1 MKQTYD
7 ENGNISTEL
16 KEKKTNRLLNKKVD
30 DVNKL
35 SIEKRLKKV
44 DNFIKNNNLSF
55 IFKDLKDKKPLL
67 SLPTKFTKENLEKA
81 NLCLGHIIYKSKY
94 NGESEQQSL
103 INSIVKPSNNHIRK
117 NKEKQIEI
125 EKQIT
130 EKFTSA
136 TSWMLDIPIGCVF
149 VKDKQGILR
158 ACDYVVKINN
168 YYYAVEA
175 KSSSSLDSKKY
186 VIKFIEEVLE
196 VGNNNLK
203 TGNNMNLKPICI
215 VPDKLKYNEKYRQF
229 LKTPKEFAEMCK
241 ENNCVSKTIRSPEE
255 FSKFLYNIHKKTKNY
270 LLPENLF
277 SFNSKFLNRINNY
290 YKEQEDNKQQLP
302 VNANTNATN
311 SSVETNYFN
320 Y

>member
-30 DVNKL
+30 EVNKL
-35 SIEKRLKKV
+35 SIERRLKKV

-103 INSIVKPSNNHIRK
+103 INSIVKPSNNNIRK
-117 NKEKQIEI
+117 NKEKQAKVE
-125 EKQIT
+125 ENIT
-130 EKFTSA
+130 NKFIKSKC
-136 TSWMLDIPIGCVF
+136 WMLDIPIGCVF
-149 VKDKQGILR
+149 PKDKQGILR
-158 ACDYVVKINN
+158 ACDYVLRLNNN
-168 YYYAVEA
+168 YYAIEA
-175 KSSSSLDSKKY
+175 KSSSSLESKKY
-186 VIKFIEEVLE
+186 VIRFIDEV
-196 VGNNNLK
+196 K
-203 TGNNMNLKPICI
+203 TINKLNPICI
-215 VPDKLKYNEKYRQF
+215 VPDKLRYSEEYRQF